1 MERVIM
7 KSVIAILLFSIIA
20 IKAIKVHA
28 QCLKD
33 SVFVTDS
40 IGTYTDKMPLRM
52 VVYIKN
58 DSIIIAPVMM
68 FKILS
73 KLKCEWN
80 NTFTEGITSYKALP
94 AGSNGTPTF
103 PTINIVYKNNG
114 QKYIEIL
121 YDKGEARVLSIEKVK
136 RD

>member
-1 MERVIM
+1 MRSAIV
-7 KSVIAILLFSIIA
+7 ILLFSIIT
-20 IKAIKVHA
+20 IKAHA

-52 VVYIKN
+52 MVYIKN

-80 NTFTEGITSYKALP
+80 NTFTEGITSYKVFP
-94 AGSNGTPTF
+94 VGSKDKPRF
-103 PTINIVYKNNG
+103 PTINIVYKNND

-121 YDKGEARVLSIEKVK
+121 YDNSEARILTIEKVK
-136 RD
+136 